1 MYYQGLFVR
10 SRGIVGLLVLVT
22 AFVVICPNA
31 SAIQQNGS
39 PNTASGEGTSVSVFD
54 LDYLNLDELKTKA
67 ESGMP
72 IAWNVLGRTIQ
83 YSPVPITIEDAA
95 ARSIASQQD
104 PHAAKTY
111 AGIDSNEVVNV
122 RMTVSSDWV
131 HVSFTIDN
139 VDYMIDRIDGA
150 DGSNQY
156 YVHSLE
162 DSADLT
168 QYSDPFDAVAPRPGL
183 ESVASFEMEPAEAG
197 IANSSSVLTTLAAQV
212 PLSVDVG
219 ASSTKEPKRVN
230 GTSGCGD
237 GDPVYRLATI
247 ICAADAEFR
256 ALYPNDWQNRILAV
270 VNDMGGRYES
280 QVLISFRISQ
290 YAQVNFDTE
299 YASTLLFDFEEFMD
313 TNPAWSGVQRSLAHL
328 FSGKD
333 LLDDWGGT
341 GVMGVSYEAGVRRAT
356 FDNVFH
362 EDIEYGLAYSLSEQ
376 WHDSSANMWLL
387 GHEIG
392 HNFNGESTY
401 HVHFPVVYP
410 WYIDSWMADTFGTF
424 SLGGV
429 ATFSDNNKARIK
441 SWASQGLDHIRT
453 SNPTTPSV
461 SGDNLQSSNIY
472 MELSDWG
479 AAALPV
485 HEVGKQMKAAFTI
498 KNVGSSGLTLSWL
511 FVGAR
516 DASGNNRDFGHIY
529 NVYLAPQQVYSFS
542 TSYTP
547 ASGGTWTMWPAYK
560 ISGHY
565 GPYQWIVINPALYY
579 KQLGAEWKDHA
590 DTHTSS
596 YMDLWYRFLVLTPTA
611 TPTRGSTVTVSFTLF
626 NSIEGT
632 STTTYT
638 YIFTAARINMQE
650 SYNRDFGHSGQQVMT
665 QNCTGADPTGGGY
678 HLLSTRTL
686 DLSGTWYFWPCY
698 SYNGWG
704 PWQWHYLSIVV
715 P

>member
-1 MYYQGLFVR
+1 MYSLGLFVR
-10 SRGIVGLLVLVT
+10 SRSIVGLLVLVT
-22 AFVVICPNA
+22 ALVMICPNA
-31 SAIQQNGS
+31 SAIQQNDNAIDAAGDGS
-39 PNTASGEGTSVSVFD
+39 VQFFD
-54 LDYLNLDELKTKA
+54 LDNLNLAELKTVAK
-67 ESGMP
+67 SGMP

-83 YSPVPITIEDAA
+83 YSPVSVTVEEEG
-95 ARSIASQQD
+95 ARSMSSQKEPQV
-104 PHAAKTY
+104 AETY
-111 AGIDSNEVVNV
+111 AGVYTKGADNI
-122 RMTVSSDWV
+122 RMTVSPDWV
-131 HVSFTIDN
+131 HVSFSMGGS
-139 VDYMIDRIDGA
+139 DYMIDRAKGTDR
-150 DGSNQY
+150 Y
-156 YVHSLE
+156 YVHSAQ
-162 DSADLT
+162 DSSDLA
-168 QYSDPFDAVAPRPGL
+168 QYSDPFDAIVPRPVQPSEGMDYVAPAVTPC
-183 ESVASFEMEPAEAG
+183 
-197 IANSSSVLTTLAAQV
+197 ANSSLSAEMSLVAQTDMSADVSDASV
-212 PLSVDVG
+212 
-219 ASSTKEPKRVN
+219 KEQKRN
-230 GTSGCGD
+230 ETGGCLD
-237 GDPVYRLATI
+237 GDPIYRLATV
-247 ICAADAEFR
+247 ICAADAEYR
-256 ALYPNDWQNRILAV
+256 ALYPNDWQNRILAT
-270 VNDMGGRYES
+270 VNDMSGRYES

-290 YAQVNFDTE
+290 YAQVDFDTE

-362 EDIEYGLAYSLSEQ
+362 EDIEYGLAYSLSEA
-376 WHDSSANMWLL
+376 WHDSSANLWLL

-392 HNFNGESTY
+392 HLFNGESTY
-401 HVHFPVVYP
+401 HVHFAPPPPLSWP
-410 WYIDSWMADTFGTF
+410 WYVDSWMADTFGTF

-453 SNPTTPSV
+453 SNPTTSSV

-479 AAALPV
+479 ANALPV

-579 KQLGAEWKDHA
+579 KQAEWRDHA